1 MRVRIYQRFAL
12 ETLSPSPPPSACRC
26 RKSRDIRDARYL
38 GDQRQRRAMTASD
51 KDRINSAMNELAALK
66 RRMRWIEQFASCGS
80 TKLAA
85 LRLDVAARFGIN
97 N

>member
-1 MRVRIYQRFAL
+1 
-12 ETLSPSPPPSACRC
+12 
-26 RKSRDIRDARYL
+26 
-38 GDQRQRRAMTASD
+38 MTASD
-51 KDRINSAMNELAALK
+51 KDRINSEMNELAALK